1 MKKEDCFYLGR
12 IVKKYS
18 FKGEVI
24 LKLDT
29 DEPDIYENLD
39 AVFLDLGKNLL
50 PFFIEKSLLQKGNQ
64 LRIQFEDVNNEADA
78 DVILK
83 TDVYLPLN
91 LLPKLTGNQFY
102 FHEIIGFKL
111 EDINYGTVGKITSIN
126 DKTAQD
132 LFVIE
137 KDGNEILIPMID
149 GFIKKIDRK
158 NKKVIVETPEG
169 LIEMNMDN

>member
-18 FKGEVI
+18 FKGEVV
-24 LKLDT
+24 LKMDT

-39 AVFLDLGKNLL
+39 AVFLDFGDKLL
-50 PFFIEKSLLQKGNQ
+50 PFFIESSLLQKGNQ
-64 LRIQFEDVNNEADA
+64 LRIRFEDIHTEADA
-78 DVILK
+78 DTILK
-83 TDVYLPLN
+83 KDVYLPLD
-91 LLPKLTGNQFY
+91 LLPKLTGDQFY

-111 EDINYGTVGKITSIN
+111 EDINFGVVGKIISIN

-132 LFVIE
+132 LFVVE
-137 KDGNEILIPMID
+137 RDGKEILIPMID
-149 GFIKKIDRK
+149 DFIKKIDRK

-169 LIEMNMDN
+169 LIEMNME

>member
-1 MKKEDCFYLGR
+1 MQKKDCFYLGK

-29 DEPDIYENLD
+29 DEPSIYENLD
-39 AVFLDLGKNLL
+39 AVFLDLGKKLL
-50 PFFIEKSLLQKGNQ
+50 PFFIENSLLQKGNQ
-64 LRIQFEDVNNEADA
+64 LRIRFEDVKNEEDADA
-78 DVILK
+78 ILK

-91 LLPKLTGNQFY
+91 LLPKLKGDQFY
-102 FHEIIGFKL
+102 FHEIIGFMLKDVNFG
-111 EDINYGTVGKITSIN
+111 EVGIITSVN

-137 KDGNEILIPMID
+137 KENSEILIPMID
-149 GFIKKIDRK
+149 DFIKKIDRK
-158 NKKVIVETPEG
+158 NKIVLVETPEG
-169 LIEMNMDN
+169 LIEMNID

>member
-1 MKKEDCFYLGR
+1 MQKEDCFYLGK

-29 DEPDIYENLD
+29 DEPDIYENLN
-39 AVFLDLGKNLL
+39 AVFLDLGQNLL

-78 DVILK
+78 DAILK

-91 LLPKLTGNQFY
+91 LLPKLTGDQFY
-102 FHEIIGFKL
+102 FHEVIGFTL
-111 EDINYGTVGKITSIN
+111 EDTHYGEVGIISSIN
-126 DKTAQD
+126 DKTAQA

-137 KDGNEILIPMID
+137 KDESEILIPMID
-149 GFIKKIDRK
+149 DFIKKIDRK

-169 LIEMNMDN
+169 LIDMNTD

>member
-1 MKKEDCFYLGR
+1 MKKEDCFYLGK

-18 FKGEVI
+18 FKGEIV

-39 AVFLDLGKNLL
+39 AVFLDLGGKLL
-50 PFFIEKSLLQKGNQ
+50 PFFIEESLLQKGNQ
-64 LRIQFEDVNNEADA
+64 LRIRFEDVNNETEANA
-78 DVILK
+78 ILK

-91 LLPKLTGNQFY
+91 LLPKLTGDQFY
-102 FHEIIGFKL
+102 FHEIIGFIL
-111 EDINYGTVGKITSIN
+111 EDINYGKVGKIISIN
-126 DKTAQD
+126 DKTSQD

-137 KDGNEILIPMID
+137 KDGHEILIPMID
-149 GFIKKIDRK
+149 DFIRKIDRK

-169 LIEMNMDN
+169 LIEMNME

>member
-18 FKGEVI
+18 FKGEVV
-24 LKLDT
+24 LKMDT

-39 AVFLDLGKNLL
+39 TVFLDLGDKLL
-50 PFFIEKSLLQKGNQ
+50 PFFIESSLLQKGNQ
-64 LRIQFEDVNNEADA
+64 LRIRFEDIHTEADA
-78 DVILK
+78 DTILK
-83 TDVYLPLN
+83 KDVYLPLD
-91 LLPKLTGNQFY
+91 LLPKLTGDQFY

-111 EDINYGTVGKITSIN
+111 EDINFGVVGKIISIN

-132 LFVIE
+132 LFVVE
-137 KDGNEILIPMID
+137 RDGKEILIPMID
-149 GFIKKIDRK
+149 DFIKKIDRK

-169 LIEMNMDN
+169 LIEMNME

>member
-1 MKKEDCFYLGR
+1 MQKEDCFYLGK

-29 DEPDIYENLD
+29 DQPDLYQNMD
-39 AVFLDLGKNLL
+39 TVFLDFKNKLI

-64 LRIQFEDVNNEADA
+64 LRVQFEDMYSEADA
-78 DVILK
+78 DTILK
-83 TDVYLPLN
+83 TDVYLPSN
-91 LLPKLTGNQFY
+91 LLPKLTGNKFY
-102 FHEIIGFKL
+102 YHEVIGFTL
-111 EDINYGTVGKITSIN
+111 EDVNFGIVGEITSIN
-126 DKTAQD
+126 DSTAQA

-137 KDGNEILIPMID
+137 KDDTEILVPMID
-149 GFIKKIDRK
+149 DFIQKIDRK

-169 LIEMNMDN
+169 LIEMNIK